1 MRESGILMHL
11 TSLPGPYGIG
21 TMGKEAFGFVDF
33 LVEAGQSY
41 WQLLPL
47 NPTSFGDSPYQ
58 AMSSAA
64 GNPYLIDLDA
74 LVAQGLLD
82 RQELDSLRWCDRV
95 DRVNYGILYSQRYR
109 VLRRAFD
116 RFRPDASYQ
125 NFCQENQD
133 WLADYC
139 LFMALKEKNNGAPWI
154 CWPQGEKHRHPG
166 TLEALRSQL
175 SDTIAFHSFLQ
186 YFFFQQW
193 HVLRRY
199 AQEKG
204 IQFIGDVPIYVPL
217 DSVDVWRE
225 PQLFQL
231 DEEGN
236 PTVVAGCPP
245 DAFTADGQLWGNPI
259 YNWEAMEQQGF
270 SWWLRRLRAASR
282 MYDVV
287 RLDHF
292 RGLESYWQ
300 VPAGEKTARNG
311 HWVQGPG
318 HAIVHAIREGL
329 PGLRFIAEDLGY
341 ITPQVRQLLEAS
353 GYPGMKVLQFAF
365 DSREE
370 SNYLPHLYE
379 ANSVCY
385 TGTHDN
391 PPLAQWLQE
400 LPQEDLAMAK
410 AYLGLSQEEGYIW
423 GLLRGGMSSVSQL
436 FLAQIQ
442 DYLELGDQARMNIPG
457 LLSPAN
463 WSWRAEPGFDSP
475 ALAARIRAMTK
486 LYGRL
491 PEKNTQY

>member
-1 MRESGILMHL
+1 MRESGILMHI

-21 TMGKEAFGFVDF
+21 TLGKEAFGFVDF
-33 LVEAGQSY
+33 LAAAGQRY

-58 AMSSAA
+58 AVSSAA

-74 LVAQGLLD
+74 LVSQGLLT
-82 RQELDSLRWCDRV
+82 RQELEAVRWCDRE
-95 DRVNYGILYSQRYR
+95 DRVNYGILYSRRYQI
-109 VLRRAFD
+109 LRLAYG
-116 RFRPDASYQ
+116 RFRPGADYEV
-125 NFCQENQD
+125 FCQENHG
-133 WLADYC
+133 WLPDYC
-139 LFMALKEKNNGAPWI
+139 LFMALKDAHGGAPWTQ
-154 CWPQGEKHRHPG
+154 WPREEK
-166 TLEALRSQL
+166 LRCPEVLSQRRKEL
-175 SDTIAFHSFLQ
+175 AEEIGFHCFLQ
-186 YFFFQQW
+186 YLFFRQW
-193 HVLRRY
+193 QALRQY
-199 AQEKG
+199 AAEWG

-217 DSVDVWRE
+217 DSVDVWQA

-231 DEEGN
+231 DGEGL

-259 YNWEAMEQQGF
+259 YNWEAMEKEGF
-270 SWWLRRLRAASR
+270 SWWLQRLKAAAG

-311 HWVQGPG
+311 TWVQGPG
-318 HAIVHAIREGL
+318 LAMVHALQQGL

-341 ITPQVRQLLEAS
+341 ITPGVQRLLVES

-370 SNYLPHLYE
+370 SDYLPHLYSP
-379 ANSVCY
+379 NSVCY

-391 PPLAQWLQE
+391 PPLAQWLE
-400 LPQEDLAMAK
+400 ETSEKDLAMAS
-410 AYLGLSQEEGYIW
+410 AYLGLNSEEGYVW

-442 DYLELGDQARMNIPG
+442 DYLELGKEARMNVPG
-457 LLSPAN
+457 LLSPEN
-463 WSWRAEPGFDSP
+463 WSWRAKPGFGSP
-475 ALAARIRAMTK
+475 ALAARIRAMTA

-491 PEKNTQY
+491 PG